1 MIDEGMTPD
10 QINLDSVNKMFEYEK
25 IARELD
31 TCTDIEVL
39 RNLAKVSIK
48 LMFKQQET
56 LRKI

>member
-1 MIDEGMTPD
+1 MNDDMTPE
-10 QINLDSVNKMFEYEK
+10 QIELNSTHKMFEYEK

-31 TCTDIEVL
+31 SCDDIEVL

-56 LRKI
+56 LKAI